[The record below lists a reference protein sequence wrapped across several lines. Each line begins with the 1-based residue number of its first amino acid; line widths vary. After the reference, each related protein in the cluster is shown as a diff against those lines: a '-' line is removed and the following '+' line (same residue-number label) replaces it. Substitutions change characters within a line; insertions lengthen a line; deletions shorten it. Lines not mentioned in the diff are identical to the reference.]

1 MIKLKNLISNRSE
14 NKGKPQKKCNASL
27 ATFAQYFF
35 KRHHGLNSLE
45 ANEVGLRIFNMHYW
59 IKLFFV
65 RRCEVLFLTLCPL
78 WTNVSTRTR
87 DRQKAKRERQRY
99 AVCVSW
105 TWCCS
110 GFFPAFCIILPYVW
124 TSSLVC
130 CRILPWGFMGWG
142 AVRCNKIFRLILL
155 LHLVLHEVVPAVGI
169 DPAR

>member
-1 MIKLKNLISNRSE
+1 MIKLKKLISNRSE
-14 NKGKPQKKCNASL
+14 NKGKPQKKCSASL
-27 ATFAQYFF
+27 AAFAQYFF

-65 RRCEVLFLTLCPL
+65 RRCEVLFFTLCPL

-87 DRQKAKRERQRY
+87 DRRKAKRERQRY

-110 GFFPAFCIILPYVW
+110 GFFPCILHHFALCLNFVTCLLPY
-124 TSSLVC
+124 TAMRFYGLGCS
-130 CRILPWGFMGWG
+130 
-142 AVRCNKIFRLILL
+142 AV
-155 LHLVLHEVVPAVGI
+155 
-169 DPAR
+169 